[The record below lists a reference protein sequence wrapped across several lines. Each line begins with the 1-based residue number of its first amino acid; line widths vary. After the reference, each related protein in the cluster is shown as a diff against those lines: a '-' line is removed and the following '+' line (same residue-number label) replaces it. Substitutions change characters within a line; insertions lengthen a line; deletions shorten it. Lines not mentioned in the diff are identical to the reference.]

1 MYCEKATCF
10 QYESWNEKAEPC
22 LSSLSCEHTQWET
35 FFFASLHISANDHKS
50 TVSINLGVTSKF
62 WQIGRFL
69 NTDLQKERTDYV

>member
-35 FFFASLHISANDHKS
+35 FFCLSAYICKWSQKHHKYQFGS
-50 TVSINLGVTSKF
+50 YK
-62 WQIGRFL
+62 
-69 NTDLQKERTDYV
+69 